1 MTSKKVSALKF
12 VGTVSVG
19 LLTGVSYTLSTLAAP
34 ALLTL
39 PSATTASKT
48 LTSLSSAASTHLT
61 TLSALS
67 SSAFALAFVLSPRSS
82 RHPYLLYTSLLAAAS
97 AFAPRLAPFLLGRPS
112 TRPAAPAPAASS
124 SPQRRRPQRAMEAS
138 YEVLGDAHSDGTA
151 SVSGE
156 EVEEDQAAQ
165 QQQQQNGEEVRAQV
179 ETFLKER
186 LVQTSLAAL
195 SFAISIVGIWGD
207 GASEVIRGETI
218 VFGL

>member
-48 LTSLSSAASTHLT
+48 LTSLSSSSATHLT

-124 SPQRRRPQRAMEAS
+124 SPQRRRPQRSMEAS
-138 YEVLGDAHSDGTA
+138 YEVLGDAHSDGT
-151 SVSGE
+151 VSGE

>member
-1 MTSKKVSALKF
+1 
-12 VGTVSVG
+12 
-19 LLTGVSYTLSTLAAP
+19 
-34 ALLTL
+34 
-39 PSATTASKT
+39 
-48 LTSLSSAASTHLT
+48 
-61 TLSALS
+61 
-67 SSAFALAFVLSPRSS
+67 
-82 RHPYLLYTSLLAAAS
+82 
-97 AFAPRLAPFLLGRPS
+97 
-112 TRPAAPAPAASS
+112 
-124 SPQRRRPQRAMEAS
+124 MEAS
-138 YEVLGDAHSDGTA
+138 YEVLGDAHSDGT
-151 SVSGE
+151 VSGE